1 MRKNKKLDFLLTVCL
16 TLEIGGLIAL
26 FVGIVLKL
34 FAAMFGGAISVI
46 CACLIILLNAD
57 EIAAYIAGSISSAL
71 YEENAGD

>member
-57 EIAAYIAGSISSAL
+57 ENRVKNFVNRKKGKNIFDI
-71 YEENAGD
+71 